1 MINSNSTSI
10 EKKDYLFLLWLLLIN
25 TCWILGT
32 KISEMLLDLMVELKF
47 EEIQIA
53 ESFFS
58 YTIALTIF
66 IWGYLVDIFNTRRKI
81 ILLISSLFWI
91 TASLLLFIIEIN
103 FFTFA
108 LIQVLWGLSFG
119 ANGPLLA
126 SYLGDLFKIERRGY
140 LFSIFTIF
148 IYIIKGSNIAINGI
162 IGELIGNWKFPSFI
176 FGLIGLIIVIIFV
189 IFVKEPKIGSKEPE
203 FLEVHDISYSY
214 RLKIRDIKI
223 ILQKRSN
230 LLFLLQGISGMI
242 GVTIVTKYLNY
253 WFTSNQYDGLN
264 INTGVA
270 ILLLGSGGALGG
282 LLGIIFGGKWI
293 DSQFKKG
300 KVKNTLYFSIT
311 CLFLQVFMYS
321 LLILGISYP
330 SSLDSSINQL
340 DLFLR
345 MYPTFF
351 LFIIIFNFA
360 VFFGTPIGLTVG
372 VSRTNINLPEH
383 RGTAGALYD
392 LTDFI
397 GAGLGI
403 LIGALIM
410 IEFNKFQLTI
420 LIGSLF
426 WMISAIIWIII
437 TLFIERDYHSVR
449 NVLKQRAFSIADA

>member
-1 MINSNSTSI
+1 MINSKSSSI
-10 EKKDYLFLLWLLLIN
+10 EKKDYLFIIWLLIIN
-25 TCWILGT
+25 TCWIFGT

-66 IWGYLVDIFNTRRKI
+66 IWGYLVDKFNTKRKI
-81 ILLISSLFWI
+81 ILLISSFFWI
-91 TASLLLFIIEIN
+91 IASFLLFSIEIN
-103 FFTFA
+103 FFIFT

-162 IGELIGNWKFPSFI
+162 IGELLGNWKFPSFL
-176 FGLIGLIIVIIFV
+176 FGLIGLIMVILYV
-189 IFVKEPKIGSKEPE
+189 ILAEEPKIGSKEPE
-203 FLEVHDISYSY
+203 FLEISDINYSY
-214 RLKIRDIKI
+214 RLKVKDIKI

-264 INTGVA
+264 INTGVT
-270 ILLLGSGGALGG
+270 ILLLGSGGVIGG

-311 CLFLQVFMYS
+311 CLFLQVFMYI
-321 LLILGISYP
+321 LLTLGISYP
-330 SSLDSSINQL
+330 LTLNSSINQL
-340 DLFLR
+340 DVFLKT
-345 MYPTFF
+345 YPIFF
-351 LFIIIFNFA
+351 LFIILFNFA

-403 LIGALIM
+403 LIGTLIM

-426 WMISAIIWIII
+426 WIISAFLWIVI
-437 TLFIERDYHSVR
+437 TFFIERDYHSIR
-449 NVLKQRAFSIADA
+449 NVLKKRASSITNA